1 MEDQDQASIKLS
13 EGSGIQFSLSF
24 LIQIL
29 ATVVLAV
36 WGYSQLDA
44 RISQAEHTVAMNAG
58 QIAAMMADIK
68 ESQNMPIPSDHVQ
81 NTTLLAH
88 GKALAE
94 LKGRLRI
101 LEARLWK
108 IK

>member
-1 MEDQDQASIKLS
+1 MEDQESSSIKLS

-29 ATVVLAV
+29 ATVILAV

-44 RISQAEHTVAMNAG
+44 RISQAEHTVMMNAG
-58 QIAAMMADIK
+58 QIGAMMADIK

-88 GKALAE
+88 GEALAE
-94 LKGRLRI
+94 LKGRLQI
-101 LEARLWK
+101 LEDRLWK
-108 IK
+108 SK